1 MKIRLLILLLVCCGT
16 ANAQDSEEQSVDNES
31 PKQGDTI
38 WLEEKISPTTTWIE
52 NLVKPL
58 TVWMEQQINEPEQEL
73 DIQEGIQ
80 ENSPRGEE
88 QNVPNI
94 VETGNDNI
102 VDPDSLISAEQASAL
117 AKKHIAG
124 DVLYIKLI
132 SKSNQYRVKLISK
145 LGEIH
150 IIYIKAISGEIIS
163 PNGNV
168 GIEPVKPSSSGQGE
182 ENREKP

>member
-1 MKIRLLILLLVCCGT
+1 MKIRLLILLLTCCGT
-16 ANAQDSEEQSVDNES
+16 ANAQDDEEQSVDSKS

-38 WLEEKISPTTTWIE
+38 WLEEKITPTTTWIE

-58 TVWMEQQINEPEQEL
+58 TVWMEQQINEPEQEPN
-73 DIQEGIQ
+73 IQEGIQ
-80 ENSPRGEE
+80 ENFPRGEGE
-88 QNVPNI
+88 NVPNLN
-94 VETGNDNI
+94 ETGPDNT

-117 AKKHIAG
+117 AKAHIAG

-132 SKSNQYRVKLISK
+132 SKTNQYRVKLISK

-150 IIYIKAISGEIIS
+150 IIYIKAISGEIVS
-163 PNGNV
+163 PN
-168 GIEPVKPSSSGQGE
+168 IETASQPSTKQGD